1 MRYLLIA
8 DAFPPLRTSGA
19 IQLRDL
25 SMEFIRQGHSI
36 SVMLPDPDLLESY
49 SIENWAGVQIIRLR
63 TPALRNV
70 GYFRRTFGE
79 FLMPFF
85 MLHHWRKSPVIREQ
99 WDGIIW
105 YSPSIFFGPLVKALK
120 THCGC
125 KAYLIIRDIFP
136 DWALD
141 LGLIGRGL
149 PYQFFKIIANFQYSL
164 ANTIGVQTSG
174 NRAFFVDWEKNDN
187 RHLEVLQN
195 WLASEVNK
203 GCSISIEDT
212 ALAGRKIF
220 VYAGNMGVAQGMG
233 ALMDLAYEFR
243 VQKNVGFIF
252 VGRGS
257 DLNDLKNLCQQRE
270 LTNIL
275 FFDEIEPDEI
285 PGLYAQCDVGLLAL
299 DQKHKTHNIPGKFIS
314 YMRAG
319 LPVLASVNKNND
331 IIRLIHDNKVGRSCS
346 SPLAFDLKEAAEWLL
361 CDLNANKGYKSRC
374 IDLYQNL
381 FTPAV
386 AVKTIV
392 AALD

>member
-25 SMEFIRQGHSI
+25 SIEFIRQGHSI

-105 YSPSIFFGPLVKALK
+105 YSPSIFFGPLVKSLK
-120 THCGC
+120 IHCGC

-149 PYQFFKIIANFQYSL
+149 PYRFFKVIANFQYSL

-195 WLASEVNK
+195 WLATEVNK

-233 ALMDLAYEFR
+233 ALMDLGYEFR
-243 VQKNVGFIF
+243 FQKNVGFIF

-270 LTNIL
+270 LTNTL

-285 PGLYAQCDVGLLAL
+285 PGLYAQCDIGLLSL
-299 DQKHKTHNIPGKFIS
+299 DKKHKTHNIPGKFLS

-331 IIRLIHDNKVGRSCS
+331 IIRLIYENKVGRSCS
-346 SPLAFDLKEAAEWLL
+346 SPLVFDLKGDADRLL
-361 CDLNANKGYKSRC
+361 GDLDIDKELGDRC
-374 IDLYQNL
+374 TALYQNL

-386 AVKTIV
+386 AVRKIV
-392 AALD
+392 DALD

>member
-8 DAFPPLRTSGA
+8 DSFPPLRTSGA

-25 SMEFIRQGHSI
+25 SIEFVRQGYSI
-36 SVMLPDPDLLESY
+36 SVMLPDPNLLESY

-63 TPALRNV
+63 TPTFKDV
-70 GYFRRTFGE
+70 GYFGRTFGE
-79 FLMPFF
+79 LLMPFF
-85 MLHHWRKSPVIREQ
+85 MLLHWRKSPLIHEQ

-120 THCGC
+120 AHCGC

-141 LGLIGRGL
+141 LGLMGRGL
-149 PYQFFKIIANFQYSL
+149 PYQFFKIITNFQYSL

-174 NRAFFVDWEKNDN
+174 NRAYFVDWAKNDN
-187 RHLEVLQN
+187 RNLEVLQN

-203 GCSISIEDT
+203 GCSISIEET
-212 ALAGRKIF
+212 ALAGRKLF

-233 ALMDLAYEFR
+233 ALMDLVYEFR
-243 VQKNVGFIF
+243 FQKNVGFIF

-257 DLNDLKNLCQQRE
+257 NLDDLKNLCQQRK

-299 DQKHKTHNIPGKFIS
+299 NQKHKTHNIPGKFLS

-331 IIRLIHDNKVGRSCS
+331 IIKLIYDNKVGRSCS
-346 SPLAFDLKEAAEWLL
+346 SPLVFNLKECAEWLL
-361 CDLNANKGYKSRC
+361 DDLDANNGYEARC
-374 IDLYQNL
+374 IYLYQKL
-381 FTPAV
+381 FTPAA
-386 AVKTIV
+386 AVKSIV
-392 AALD
+392 NALD

>member
-1 MRYLLIA
+1 
-8 DAFPPLRTSGA
+8 
-19 IQLRDL
+19 
-25 SMEFIRQGHSI
+25 MEFVRQGHSI
-36 SVMLPDPDLLESY
+36 SVMLPDPDLLVSY
-49 SIENWAGVQIIRLR
+49 SIDYWEGVQIIRLR
-63 TPALRNV
+63 TAALRDV
-70 GYFRRTFGE
+70 GYFRRTFSE
-79 FLMPFF
+79 LLMPFF
-85 MLHHWRKSPVIREQ
+85 MLRHWRKSPLLHEQ

-120 THCGC
+120 AYFDC

-149 PYQFFKIIANFQYSL
+149 PYQFFKVIANFQYSL
-164 ANTIGVQTSG
+164 ANTIGVQTPG
-174 NRAFFVDWEKNDN
+174 NRRFFVDWAKNDN
-187 RHLEVLQN
+187 RNLEVLQN

-203 GCSISIEDT
+203 GCSISIEET

-220 VYAGNMGVAQGMG
+220 VYAGNMGVAQDMG
-233 ALMDLAYEFR
+233 ILMDLAYEFR
-243 VQKNVGFIF
+243 FQMDVGFVF
-252 VGRGS
+252 VGRGT
-257 DLNDLKNLCQQRE
+257 DLVRLKTQSEHRE

-285 PGLYAQCDVGLLAL
+285 PGLYAQCDIGLLSL
-299 DQKHKTHNIPGKFIS
+299 DKKHKTHNIPGKFLS

-319 LPVLASVNKNND
+319 LPVLASVNKDND

-346 SPLAFDLKEAAEWLL
+346 SPSVFNLKEGAEWLL
-361 CDLNANKGYKSRC
+361 GDLDANNEFGTRC

-392 AALD
+392 DALD

>member
-1 MRYLLIA
+1 
-8 DAFPPLRTSGA
+8 
-19 IQLRDL
+19 
-25 SMEFIRQGHSI
+25 
-36 SVMLPDPDLLESY
+36 
-49 SIENWAGVQIIRLR
+49 
-63 TPALRNV
+63 
-70 GYFRRTFGE
+70 
-79 FLMPFF
+79 
-85 MLHHWRKSPVIREQ
+85 
-99 WDGIIW
+99 
-105 YSPSIFFGPLVKALK
+105 
-120 THCGC
+120 
-125 KAYLIIRDIFP
+125 
-136 DWALD
+136 
-141 LGLIGRGL
+141 LIGRGL

-174 NRAFFVDWEKNDN
+174 NRAFFSDWARNDN
-187 RHLEVLQN
+187 RNLEVLQN

-203 GCSISIEDT
+203 GCSISIEET

-243 VQKNVGFIF
+243 FQNNVGFIF

-257 DLNDLKNLCQQRE
+257 DLNDLKNLCEQRE

-299 DQKHKTHNIPGKFIS
+299 DQKHKTHNIPGKFLS

-346 SPLAFDLKEAAEWLL
+346 SPLVLNLKEGAEWLL
-361 CDLNANKGYKSRC
+361 GDLDTDNGYGARC

-381 FTPAV
+381 FTPAI
-386 AVKTIV
+386 AVKSIV
-392 AALD
+392 NSLD

>member
-1 MRYLLIA
+1 
-8 DAFPPLRTSGA
+8 
-19 IQLRDL
+19 
-25 SMEFIRQGHSI
+25 MEFIRQGHSI

-63 TPALRNV
+63 TPAFRDV
-70 GYFRRTFGE
+70 GYLRRTFGE
-79 FLMPFF
+79 LLMPFF
-85 MLHHWRKSPVIREQ
+85 MLRHWRKSSYMYEQ

-120 THCGC
+120 VHCGC

-149 PYQFFKIIANFQYSL
+149 PYQFFKVIANFQYSL
-164 ANTIGVQTSG
+164 ANTIGVQTAG
-174 NRAFFVDWEKNDN
+174 NLAFFVDWAKSDN
-187 RHLEVLQN
+187 RNLEVLQN

-203 GCSISIEDT
+203 GCSISIEQT
-212 ALAGRKIF
+212 ALTGRKIF
-220 VYAGNMGVAQGMG
+220 VYAGNMGVAQGMR
-233 ALMDLAYEFR
+233 ALMALAYEFR
-243 VQKNVGFIF
+243 LQINVGFVF

-257 DLNDLKNLCQQRE
+257 DLDNLITLCEQRE

-299 DQKHKTHNIPGKFIS
+299 DQKHKTHNIPGKFLS

>member
-1 MRYLLIA
+1 M
-8 DAFPPLRTSGA
+8 LR
-19 IQLRDL
+19 
-25 SMEFIRQGHSI
+25 
-36 SVMLPDPDLLESY
+36 
-49 SIENWAGVQIIRLR
+49 
-63 TPALRNV
+63 
-70 GYFRRTFGE
+70 
-79 FLMPFF
+79 
-85 MLHHWRKSPVIREQ
+85 HWRKSPLIHEQ

-120 THCGC
+120 AHCGC

-174 NRAFFVDWEKNDN
+174 NRAFFSDWARNDN
-187 RHLEVLQN
+187 RNLEVLQN
-195 WLASEVNK
+195 WLASEVNT
-203 GCSISIEDT
+203 GCSISIEET

-243 VQKNVGFIF
+243 FQNNVGFIF

-257 DLNDLKNLCQQRE
+257 DLNDLKNLCEQRE

-299 DQKHKTHNIPGKFIS
+299 DQKHKTHNIPGKFLS

-346 SPLAFDLKEAAEWLL
+346 SPLVLNLKEGAEWLL
-361 CDLNANKGYKSRC
+361 GDLDTDNGYGARC

-381 FTPAV
+381 FTPAI
-386 AVKTIV
+386 AVKSIV
-392 AALD
+392 NSLD